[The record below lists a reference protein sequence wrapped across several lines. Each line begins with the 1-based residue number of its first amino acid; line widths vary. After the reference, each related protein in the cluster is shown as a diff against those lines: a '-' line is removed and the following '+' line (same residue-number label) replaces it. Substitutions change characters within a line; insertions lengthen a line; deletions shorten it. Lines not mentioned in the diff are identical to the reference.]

1 MIANMGKVDSSMKMG
16 SGIKVISSRI
26 KLRVKVKSTTM
37 MVLFIKE
44 FFLTT
49 NQMDEARKFMQMV
62 LNLWG
67 NLYKAKRNKVNSAG
81 LMGQNT

>member
-1 MIANMGKVDSSMKMG
+1 MKMEN
-16 SGIKVISSRI
+16 GIKVISSRI
-26 KLRVKVKSTTM
+26 KLKVKVKFTTM
-37 MVLFIKE
+37 MVLYTKE

-49 NQMDEARKFMQMV
+49 NQMDEARRFMQMV

-67 NLYKAKRNKVNSAG
+67 NLFKVKRSKGNSAG

>member
-1 MIANMGKVDSSMKMG
+1 MKMG
-16 SGIKVISSRI
+16 SGIKVISFRI

-67 NLYKAKRNKVNSAG
+67 NLYKAKRSKVNSAG

>member
-1 MIANMGKVDSSMKMG
+1 MKMG
-16 SGIKVISSRI
+16 SGIKVISFRI

-37 MVLFIKE
+37 MVLYTKV

-62 LNLWG
+62 LNL
-67 NLYKAKRNKVNSAG
+67 
-81 LMGQNT
+81 